1 MPKWRALHPYR
12 PYRAART
19 FVSSVARDRTEGTGG
34 KVEPHA
40 HDKNADD
47 DDDRDGPIIVQEGPS
62 SGALDTT
69 LEKKKKEQEAAADE
83 KRKSQIT
90 EAEEDEHVVVLV
102 RALVGARVDR
112 PSHGEATP
120 RPKKLSCSP
129 AVYSSAAD
137 RPARREA
144 RRHRGVASS
153 ASTRSQLWVFAAA

>member
-19 FVSSVARDRTEGTGG
+19 FVSPVARDRTEGTGG

-90 EAEEDEHVVVLV
+90 EAEEDEHEGMH
-102 RALVGARVDR
+102 GARWREHEEVTKEENVKMAELGRATR
-112 PSHGEATP
+112 PP
-120 RPKKLSCSP
+120 
-129 AVYSSAAD
+129 
-137 RPARREA
+137 
-144 RRHRGVASS
+144 
-153 ASTRSQLWVFAAA
+153 TRSTATATCTRSS